1 MPRYALCRCEPL
13 VSGSIHQRP
22 AVVTVGRWLTECP
35 CFGVYSVRTSHVK
48 SFSIEIRCDHLV
60 NIITVKMILYLI
72 ILGAF
77 YHLTSSSHLCHV
89 TSSENRTVDLI
100 CQYDEG
106 FMTSSPGVIHTCLSQ
121 KATWHHLATNISDT
135 SKYGIWQAVP
145 GWNMAEGKRISLLR
159 IRSLQP
165 EDMGLY
171 QCVIQCRGP
180 DGRITVE
187 HHMADICIQ
196 QGNPDYCK

>member
-1 MPRYALCRCEPL
+1 MARESC
-13 VSGSIHQRP
+13 
-22 AVVTVGRWLTECP
+22 
-35 CFGVYSVRTSHVK
+35 
-48 SFSIEIRCDHLV
+48 EIRCDYFVHIL
-60 NIITVKMILYLI
+60 TVKMNLYLI
-72 ILGAF
+72 ILGSF
-77 YHLTSSSHLCHV
+77 YHLTSSSHPCHV

-100 CQYDEG
+100 CQYEEG
-106 FMTSSPGVIHTCLSQ
+106 LMTSSPGVTLMCISQ
-121 KATWHHLATNISDT
+121 KATWQRADYHLATNISDT
-135 SKYGIWQAVP
+135 SKYGIWEAVP

-171 QCVIQCRGP
+171 QCRIQCRGP

-187 HHMADICIQ
+187 QHMADICIQ